1 MTAWGVGPTMEPIEF
16 GHNVNSSADYSRSLR
31 AKFSGQQSMSAAA
44 NVIAALPPG
53 WRLIR
58 INWNKG
64 VKIHVTDPHGR
75 KQIFTKSS

>member
-1 MTAWGVGPTMEPIEF
+1 MKVDGRRVQKEKTKQNI
-16 GHNVNSSADYSRSLR
+16 
-31 AKFSGQQSMSAAA
+31 
-44 NVIAALPPG
+44 IAALPPG

-75 KQIFTKSS
+75 KKVLTRTA